1 MVLYW
6 VYKPSFKKKMVFYSA
21 LLLNIF
27 NIPNAVIGTVTLVR
41 ITPSIANSLT
51 MTRLEIMG

>member
-1 MVLYW
+1 M
-6 VYKPSFKKKMVFYSA
+6 KKIKKKYGFYSA

-27 NIPNAVIGTVTLVR
+27 NIPSAVIGTVTDAR

-51 MTRLEIMG
+51 MSGLEIKGCFYTFFL

>member
-1 MVLYW
+1 
-6 VYKPSFKKKMVFYSA
+6 MVFYSA

>member
-1 MVLYW
+1 M
-6 VYKPSFKKKMVFYSA
+6 KKFKKKFGFYSA

-27 NIPNAVIGTVTLVR
+27 NIPSAVIGTVTDAR

-51 MTRLEIMG
+51 MSGIKLKWYYYTFFS

>member
-1 MVLYW
+1 
-6 VYKPSFKKKMVFYSA
+6 MVFYSA

-27 NIPNAVIGTVTLVR
+27 NIPNAVMGTVTLAR

-51 MTRLEIMG
+51 MSRVKIKALI